1 MSRYKL
7 TLRCNN
13 FKHGPHKYHR
23 TVDVDEEAGESIADV
38 PNPPCPLC
46 KKMIKVRE
54 QEVMGTAP
62 IPIRE
67 PDEWL
72 PEGKAP
78 ATIGRNNMVKA
89 VDLAADIAMK
99 DYGLTDLRSD
109 ARPGETMAPKL
120 PIQQQKLAD
129 NFFNPGANPAFGSRR
144 AKQMQMLGKK
154 AIAGAF
160 RASALDVKQVL
171 PDARVALRRHH
182 TEIINPQN
190 K

>member
-1 MSRYKL
+1 VSRYKL

-13 FKHGPHKYHR
+13 FKHGPHKYSR
-23 TVDVDEEAGESIADV
+23 TVDVDEAAGESIDDV
-38 PNPPCPLC
+38 ENPPCPLC
-46 KKMIKVRE
+46 KKLIKKRE

-62 IPIRE
+62 IAIRE

-89 VDLAADIAMK
+89 VDMAADIAMK
-99 DYGLTDLRSD
+99 DYGLTDLKSD
-109 ARPGETMAPKL
+109 ARQGETMAPSL
-120 PIQQQKLAD
+120 PPAQQKLAD
-129 NFFNPGANPAFGSRR
+129 NFFNPAGNPAFGSRR
-144 AKQMQMLGKK
+144 AKQMQRLGQK

-160 RASALDVKQVL
+160 RSTALDVKSVL
-171 PDARVALRRHH
+171 PDSRVALRRSHV
-182 TEIINPQN
+182 EQLNPTQ